1 MIMIGRK
8 PTHVSVIPAQAG
20 IQAIPALEPKVNL
33 DAGLR
38 RHDKSSLR
46 LKRVLTAAEEGKDCK
61 DHRCRLTAAL
71 EKFCLLLT
79 AFTCLA
85 YAVAVSQVSARTLNV
100 AYPSPSWNTS
110 LPVSMAKEF
119 GSFSAEG
126 LEVRPVYVRG
136 GPVVM
141 AALLGGDADFAVI
154 AGVTA
159 VTSIQRGADI
169 VIVGGHTAYID
180 QVLIGAKGI
189 NKLSDLKGK
198 VVGVTGSGG
207 ATEFAT
213 VEALA
218 RKGMVRDKDYTIL
231 YSGNSPARVNALEN
245 GLLQAAAFSAIEKV
259 LMEQKGYP
267 LLLETGKTIPEFPF
281 MVIVTSRQKIKSNPA
296 EVSAFLRAVRN
307 SMNLIQNSK
316 EKVIAAALKKDPTAN
331 PAVLRKSLDYTVDSF
346 SIHLAKKN
354 IQALVNAAKLGVNLD
369 PSGAVDRFF
378 VDDFMNKALTAK

>member
-1 MIMIGRK
+1 MLVLQWLVIG
-8 PTHVSVIPAQAG
+8 AA
-20 IQAIPALEPKVNL
+20 
-33 DAGLR
+33 DA
-38 RHDKSSLR
+38 K
-46 LKRVLTAAEEGKDCK
+46 
-61 DHRCRLTAAL
+61 
-71 EKFCLLLT
+71 
-79 AFTCLA
+79 
-85 YAVAVSQVSARTLNV
+85 TLNV

-119 GSFSAEG
+119 GLFTAEG
-126 LEVRPVYVRG
+126 LEVQPVYVRG

-180 QVLIGAKGI
+180 QVLIGAKGVTR
-189 NKLSDLKGK
+189 LSELKGK

-207 ATEFAT
+207 VTEFAT

-218 RKGMVRDKDYTIL
+218 RKGLIRDKDYTIL

-245 GLLQAAAFSAIEKV
+245 GLIQAGAFSAIEKV
-259 LMEQKGYP
+259 VMEQKGYP

-281 MVIVTSRQKIKSNPA
+281 MVIVTSRQQIKVNPS
-296 EVSAFLRAVRN
+296 EVMAFLRAVRN
-307 SMNLIQNSK
+307 SMNLIQTSK
-316 EKVIAAALKKDPTAN
+316 EKVIGAALKKDPHAN
-331 PAVLRKSLDYTVDSF
+331 VSVLRKSLDYTVDSF
-346 SIHLAKKN
+346 SINLAKKN

-369 PSGAVDRFF
+369 APGAAEKFF
-378 VDDFMNKALTAK
+378 LEDFMNKVLSSK

>member
-1 MIMIGRK
+1 MMKRLFLSL
-8 PTHVSVIPAQAG
+8 VS
-20 IQAIPALEPKVNL
+20 LM
-33 DAGLR
+33 
-38 RHDKSSLR
+38 
-46 LKRVLTAAEEGKDCK
+46 LTLQWFVGGA
-61 DHRCRLTAAL
+61 
-71 EKFCLLLT
+71 
-79 AFTCLA
+79 
-85 YAVAVSQVSARTLNV
+85 AVAKTINV

-119 GSFSAEG
+119 GLFTAEG
-126 LEVRPVYVRG
+126 LEVQPVYVRG

-180 QVLIGAKGI
+180 QVLIGAKGVTR
-189 NKLSDLKGK
+189 LGELKGK

-207 ATEFAT
+207 VTEFAT

-218 RKGMVRDKDYTIL
+218 RKGLLRDKDYTIL

-245 GLLQAAAFSAIEKV
+245 GLIQAGAFSAIEKV
-259 LMEQKGYP
+259 VMEQKGYP

-281 MVIVTSRQKIKSNPA
+281 MVIVTSRQKIKAHPS
-296 EVSAFLRAVRN
+296 EIMAFLRAVRN
-307 SMNLIQNSK
+307 SMNLIQTNK
-316 EKVIAAALKKDPTAN
+316 EKVIGAALKKDPNAN
-331 PAVLRKSLDYTVDSF
+331 VAVLRKSLDYTVDSF
-346 SIHLAKKN
+346 SINLAKKN

-369 PSGAVDRFF
+369 APGATEKFF
-378 VDDFMNKALTAK
+378 LEDFMNKVLSSK

>member
-1 MIMIGRK
+1 M
-8 PTHVSVIPAQAG
+8 
-20 IQAIPALEPKVNL
+20 
-33 DAGLR
+33 
-38 RHDKSSLR
+38 
-46 LKRVLTAAEEGKDCK
+46 LK
-61 DHRCRLTAAL
+61 
-71 EKFCLLLT
+71 KFLLLI
-79 AFTCLA
+79 
-85 YAVAVSQVSARTLNV
+85 VASIFVSHPLVIRKAAAKTINV

-110 LPVSMAKEF
+110 LPVSVAKEF
-119 GSFSAEG
+119 GLFSAEG

-169 VIVGGHTAYID
+169 VIVSGHTAYID
-180 QVLIGAKGI
+180 QVLIGAKGV
-189 NKLSDLKGK
+189 NTLSDLKGK

-207 ATEFAT
+207 VTEFAT

-218 RKGMVRDKDYTIL
+218 RKGLVRDKDYTIL

-245 GLLQAAAFSAIEKV
+245 GLLQAAAFSAVEKV
-259 LMEQKGYP
+259 VMEQKGYP

-281 MVIVTSRQKIKSNPA
+281 MVIVTSRQQIKSNPS

-316 EKVIAAALKKDPTAN
+316 EKVIAAALKKDPGAN

-346 SIHLAKKN
+346 SIQLAKKN
-354 IQALVNAAKLGVNLD
+354 IQALVNAAKLGINLD
-369 PSGAVDRFF
+369 APGALEKFF
-378 VDDFMNKALTAK
+378 VDDFMSKVLTAK